1 MFDTFRITQEPQGN
15 KMIHDLKL
23 PTSPRRRVA
32 VELAELHMLGQPSR
46 IVPVLVEH
54 GRDRD
59 REDER

>member
-1 MFDTFRITQEPQGN
+1 
-15 KMIHDLKL
+15 MIHDLKL